1 MICAASCAA
10 NFEASRAATV
20 TESLD
25 FGNAPI
31 SSGNGEF
38 ILVYQKRVIDSST
51 WVSEPVNETN
61 IEYISANK
69 RALTSPTVIL
79 SMVSIL
85 FAAFKNRDE
94 TK

>member
-1 MICAASCAA
+1 
-10 NFEASRAATV
+10 
-20 TESLD
+20 
-25 FGNAPI
+25 
-31 SSGNGEF
+31 
-38 ILVYQKRVIDSST
+38 
-51 WVSEPVNETN
+51 ETN